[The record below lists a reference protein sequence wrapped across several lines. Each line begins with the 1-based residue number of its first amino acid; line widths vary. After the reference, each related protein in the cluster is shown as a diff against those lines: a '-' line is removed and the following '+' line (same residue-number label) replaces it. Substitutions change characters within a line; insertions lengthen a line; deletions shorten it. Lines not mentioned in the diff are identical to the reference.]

1 MIDKW
6 DRRFLGIAK
15 ETSTWSR
22 DPSSKIGA
30 VYVKDRRILST
41 GYNGFPV
48 GVDDS
53 EERYNN
59 RPLKYELVV
68 HAEMNGIYNATHHGV
83 SLRGSTAYVYGL
95 PVCSECAKG
104 LIQVGV
110 VRVVILLDSDVPDKW
125 TESFKKTIDILRECD
140 IIVESINI
148 GNSCEI
154 KLNHT
159 RRG

>member
-6 DRRFLGIAK
+6 DRRFLKIAK
-15 ETSTWSR
+15 ETSSWSK

-41 GYNGFPV
+41 GYNGFPS

-53 EERYNN
+53 EERYNH
-59 RPLKYELVV
+59 RPTKYALVV

-104 LIQVGV
+104 LIQVGI
-110 VRVVILLDSDVPDKW
+110 VRVVILLDKHIPDKW
-125 TESFKKTIDILRECD
+125 TESFKKTIDILSECD
-140 IIVESINI
+140 IIVESINYR
-148 GNSCEI
+148 NSNEI
-154 KLNHT
+154 EFNHT
-159 RRG
+159 SRG